1 MNKERRTKIERASN
15 LLEQAKDMISEVSAD
30 EQYAL
35 DNIPENLQN
44 SAKYSAMEDAIDA
57 LSDAESLIEEA
68 REHLEDAIG

>member
-1 MNKERRTKIERASN
+1 MKIERASN

>member
-1 MNKERRTKIERASN
+1 MNKERRTKIERARD
-15 LLEQAKDMISEVSAD
+15 LLEQAKDMISEVSTD